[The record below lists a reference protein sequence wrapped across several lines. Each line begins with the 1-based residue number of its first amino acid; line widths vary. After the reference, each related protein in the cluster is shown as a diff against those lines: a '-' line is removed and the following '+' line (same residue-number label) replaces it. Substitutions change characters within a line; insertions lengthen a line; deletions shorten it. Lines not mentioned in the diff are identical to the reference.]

1 MDTRYW
7 VSFLGRLLR
16 VCLHR
21 LFSTQTCNM
30 NLHSISTFKSPPSLH
45 ITASGH
51 MIILPITDLFKHC
64 IYLRYMQIKPTITSI
79 MVWSPSV
86 VTTVFFTLTLLY
98 LKKICLTILIARGT
112 ELYQRELESVGLI
125 TWFTCKFKAGVIHQ
139 RSALRTC
146 YKWNKC
152 ASLSSQSIGIVLI
165 HKFAK
170 ILQIIASIHF
180 SQKGCNISC
189 PVLHVIACG
198 GSCLQ
203 SLAWLHFQH
212 DPDCGLQV

>member
-1 MDTRYW
+1 
-7 VSFLGRLLR
+7 
-16 VCLHR
+16 
-21 LFSTQTCNM
+21 M

-51 MIILPITDLFKHC
+51 MIIVPITELFKHC
-64 IYLRYMQIKPTITSI
+64 ISLRYMQIKPTITSV

-98 LKKICLTILIARGT
+98 LRKICLRILIARGT

-125 TWFTCKFKAGVIHQ
+125 SWFTCKIKAGVIHQ

-152 ASLSSQSIGIVLI
+152 TSLSSLGLCWCWFTSLQ
-165 HKFAK
+165 
-170 ILQIIASIHF
+170 ILQIIASSIHF

-212 DPDCGLQV
+212 DPDGWLQI